1 MRETRIRAP
10 RNRRARAR
18 MTPDPPADGRSSS
31 LLIPFP
37 SSTARGA
44 LKSRSRSLVALLL
57 IPPLPRRDAPRADQ
71 ERERERERETE
82 RQRDSSLAAF
92 HVALSY
98 REYPRFTA
106 ISRPVNHAATSR
118 PRSASTT
125 SNVCYALADPSSPC
139 LLKRRPCHSRRKN
152 PAVVVKVRPSPPTTK
167 LIFHV
172 SCERGITQASVTI
185 QQIYIRADVPSKGS
199 LNGDGTVSTI
209 LPPRPVALCL
219 TDTVIKGSYTRIR
232 VSELT
237 L

>member
-18 MTPDPPADGRSSS
+18 MTPDLPADGRSSP

-37 SSTARGA
+37 PSRARGA

-71 ERERERERETE
+71 ERQRQRERERETAA
-82 RQRDSSLAAF
+82 SLRFTLLFPIATI
-92 HVALSY
+92 
-98 REYPRFTA
+98 RFTA

-199 LNGDGTVSTI
+199 LNGGGTVSTI
-209 LPPRPVALCL
+209 LLRVSDPSSPSLCL
-219 TDTVIKGSYTRIR
+219 TDTVIKGSYTRMR